1 MNEYKVK
8 ETKGKCMWVKLSRL
22 FFNGNTG
29 YAQFFQP
36 QIVKMFKVFIKEA
49 YLRLFIG
56 GWSCIKIPDS
66 QKDNVVLPITCFSIN
81 HFAQLS
87 IHHLWKLEETQTG
100 IKIAG
105 KISITSDMQMTP
117 PLWQKV
123 KGTKKPLDESESGE

>member
-56 GWSCIKIPDS
+56 GWSCIKIPDDTMQGPVGLLGMRLFCVTHFLDYRKQPS
-66 QKDNVVLPITCFSIN
+66 FSLHDLP
-81 HFAQLS
+81 
-87 IHHLWKLEETQTG
+87 
-100 IKIAG
+100 
-105 KISITSDMQMTP
+105 
-117 PLWQKV
+117 
-123 KGTKKPLDESESGE
+123 